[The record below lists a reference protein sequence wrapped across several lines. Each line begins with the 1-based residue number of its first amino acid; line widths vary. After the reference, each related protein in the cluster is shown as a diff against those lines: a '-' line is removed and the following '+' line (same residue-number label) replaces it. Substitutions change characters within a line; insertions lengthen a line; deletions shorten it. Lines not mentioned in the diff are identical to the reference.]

1 MRMLNTPEK
10 PYSREEEYLA
20 NIAGEGTPVPEK
32 AYSRKEAYL
41 DAISGHVSGMASDIS
56 DLNQK
61 VAALATD
68 FSYKGSVPTYADLPA
83 NPAVGDVYTTED
95 EGYMYVW
102 DGNSWQILNMQGG
115 GGGPTVVQTTGT
127 STTDV
132 MSQDATTKMIYQ
144 DPANAATSSP
154 IVLRGGST
162 NTISSYSVNIGGT
175 ISSTSARAF
184 CFDGKINN
192 ASRGIA
198 IGQGAEIGGSG
209 IGSCAGAI
217 ALGAKSHAT
226 HRGEIN
232 VGSTDTGYGYDDT
245 NYRLISGVHD
255 PQSAHDAATKG
266 YVDANAGPAIIYTDT
281 TKYVNA
287 GQITFYEDAALTTPY
302 SVSEIHTLLSSGK
315 NIKIVRKAAT
325 ESSDTAL
332 RYAYDVVASDFP
344 KVCTDETMDE
354 AGMHLEVHYSAAGSF
369 KVIQFTTNDLAT
381 ATTDAFM
388 VSMN

>member
-1 MRMLNTPEK
+1 MAMPNTPEE

-20 NIAGEGTPVPEK
+20 SIAGQGTPVPEVP
-32 AYSRKEAYL
+32 YSRKEAYL
-41 DAISGHVSGMASDIS
+41 NAIDGRVSGMDSDIE

-68 FSYKGSVPTYADLPA
+68 FSYKGSVATYADLPA

-115 GGGPTVVQTTGT
+115 GGGGPTVVQTTGT

-144 DPANAATSSP
+144 DPVNATTSSP

-162 NTISSYSVNIGGT
+162 NTISTYSVNIGGT
-175 ISSTSARAF
+175 ISSSSARAF
-184 CFDGKINN
+184 CFDGKISN

-232 VGSTDTGYGYDDT
+232 VGSSETNYGYDDT

-255 PQSAHDAATKG
+255 GQNLHDAATLAQG
-266 YVDANAGPAIIYTDT
+266 N
-281 TKYVNA
+281 
-287 GQITFYEDAALTTPY
+287 
-302 SVSEIHTLLSSGK
+302 TL
-315 NIKIVRKAAT
+315 
-325 ESSDTAL
+325 SDTAPTTSTIGVL
-332 RYAYDVVASDFP
+332 GQLYTDVANMHTYQ
-344 KVCTDETMDE
+344 CT
-354 AGMHLEVHYSAAGSF
+354 G
-369 KVIQFTTNDLAT
+369 
-381 ATTDAFM
+381 
-388 VSMN
+388 VSGNTYTWTQRW